1 MPVVTVR
8 AEDSATAMDEVIR
21 RLGPDALILSTRA
34 REGQVEIVATDEPPA
49 PAPRARPVPV
59 SVVPAPEP
67 EPEPAPQAALGWAEG
82 FAAHLSRAIAGT
94 EAAAPRNE
102 PVAPMLPGLDIAT
115 VLAAPRV
122 VLVGPGGA
130 GKSALALQIAAARLD
145 AIEARGAEPLA
156 PRFVFCGTGSQS
168 DGGYLSQKSWLL
180 GAEMIFAAADAAGLS
195 AGGQGE
201 VVIVSDMHPDPVAAA
216 RHLCAEA
223 GAVCLLVVPAG
234 LRAERLSALAARWRG
249 LARGSVLTLSPGEED
264 TPEDVAPLVPAGL
277 APLWTSRRGKMIGGL
292 IATGNRADAALW
304 TSRRARHAGEDAPQT
319 RHPETLTLAA
329 G

>member
-34 REGQVEIVATDEPPA
+34 REGQVEIVATDETPA
-49 PAPRARPVPV
+49 PAPRARPAPV
-59 SVVPAPEP
+59 SVVPTPDP
-67 EPEPAPQAALGWAEG
+67 KPQAAPGWAEG
-82 FAAHLSRAIAGT
+82 FAAHLSRAIGDAQ
-94 EAAAPRNE
+94 AAAPRKE
-102 PVAPMLPGLDIAT
+102 PVAPMRPALDIAA

-122 VLVGPGGA
+122 VLVGPVGA

-145 AIEARGAEPLA
+145 ALEARGGEPGV

-180 GAEMIFAAADAAGLS
+180 GAEMIFAAPESPVLP

-201 VVIVSDMHPDPVAAA
+201 VVILSDLHPDPVEAA
-216 RHLCAEA
+216 RKLCAEP

-234 LRAERLSALAARWRG
+234 LRADRLEALAVRWQG

-304 TSRRARHAGEDAPQT
+304 TSRRARHAGEDTPQT